1 MPKKEV
7 QEQIEKGELII
18 SVDDTRAAN
27 DPHKLQTY
35 KRTLVV
41 ERLADLRVKE
51 AATYSTA
58 GGRAGASAQ
67 IRVALDELQ
76 ALHTEGY
83 HRIEGL
89 LRSEISEPDRLAIYI
104 SYGWESGEIGDFTDA
119 RIDRKSVV

>member
-1 MPKKEV
+1 MPKQEV

-35 KRTLVV
+35 TRTLVV

-76 ALHTEGY
+76 TLHTEGY

-89 LRSEISEPDRLAIYI
+89 LRSEISP
-104 SYGWESGEIGDFTDA
+104 GPA
-119 RIDRKSVV
+119 RIGRRARQSSAFHVSPLNLLA